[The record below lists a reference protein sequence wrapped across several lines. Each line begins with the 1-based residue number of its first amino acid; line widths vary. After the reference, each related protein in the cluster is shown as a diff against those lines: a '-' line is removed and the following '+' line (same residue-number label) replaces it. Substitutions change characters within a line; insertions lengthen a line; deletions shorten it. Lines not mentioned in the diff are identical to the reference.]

1 MSFCE
6 SASSGISVDLRRELE
21 SGRHSSCVG
30 VFLLV
35 FFVCVQLVKTTVYR
49 GNEELGFRIARFKS
63 SSVTPSNS
71 TAAAVEVSRPM
82 FTDMHE
88 IILGSIV
95 S

>member
-63 SSVTPSNS
+63 SSVTHSNG
-71 TAAAVEVSRPM
+71 TAVEVSRPM